1 MSGEGGRG
9 LTATP
14 VALWLGWL
22 LWLWQ
27 GFSLTWENS
36 AKSEIL
42 AHHSAGNSGSQNPR
56 RRRRCMKFSLAV
68 CPYISKGEKK
78 KVRVRRIL
86 ARNFLPPGAGRA
98 LVVLPWQARCGGV
111 HDDGPAGV
119 LSSRSREGLSVVC
132 AAAGQKGSVGL
143 CRPCT
148 DLKSATVACRGGRL
162 GPCCEEGR
170 SCLRYVW

>member
-56 RRRRCMKFSLAV
+56 RRRRCMKISLAV

-86 ARNFLPPGAGRA
+86 ARHFFPPGAGKPRA
-98 LVVLPWQARCGGV
+98 LLAWACCGGMAV
-111 HDDGPAGV
+111 VPQWQRRRKVAPQAPELVSDAVQNRERSPAPRTTRAKHKKKACV
-119 LSSRSREGLSVVC
+119 P
-132 AAAGQKGSVGL
+132 AAGGQERQCGAVPS
-143 CRPCT
+143 PH
-148 DLKSATVACRGGRL
+148 
-162 GPCCEEGR
+162 
-170 SCLRYVW
+170 